1 MTLSTHVGTATG
13 SGGKDNDGGVIMHAG
28 NIARSRLTHKRI
40 LDIVKGADEYGS
52 KIVVN
57 TDDSSH
63 QVGLT
68 STKGSGEVGFFPKKA
83 NRSSTD
89 QGFIIRGVSTK
100 INNVA
105 NTVLQVNGSGFG
117 RRPAHYHSEI
127 HRQRGLWSDK
137 VFNLFRNPTAASTN
151 NHGLLAADG
160 AAKTTLTNRGTS
172 TAFRNISAGNN
183 TRPLENRPS
192 RAVPGELVWLIDF
205 STRGSSG
212 GNFQDYSAIT
222 GG

>member
-28 NIARSRLTHKRI
+28 NIASSRFTNKSI

-117 RRPAHYHSEI
+117 RRPVHYHAENYYQEGTWATRI
-127 HRQRGLWSDK
+127 
-137 VFNLFRNPTAASTN
+137 FNLFRNPTAASTD
-151 NHGLLAADG
+151 NHGLLQSDG
-160 AAKTTLTNRGTS
+160 TAKAGITSRGSSAT
-172 TAFRNISAGNN
+172 FRNISAGNN
-183 TRPLENRPS
+183 TKPIENRPS
-192 RAVPGELVWLIDF
+192 RAVPGELVWLVDF

>member
-28 NIARSRLTHKRI
+28 NIASGRWTNKSI

-68 STKGSGEVGFFPKKA
+68 STKGSGQVGYFPK
-83 NRSSTD
+83 RSDRTAAAP
-89 QGFIIRGVSTK
+89 GFLIRGVSTK
-100 INNVA
+100 INNVS
-105 NTVLQVNGSGFG
+105 NSVLQVVGSGFG
-117 RRPAHYHSEI
+117 RRAVNFHSEI

-137 VFNLFRNPTAASTN
+137 IFNLFRNPTAASTD

-160 AAKTTLTNRGTS
+160 AAKSTLLNRGDS
-172 TAFRNISAGNN
+172 TTFRSLSAKNN
-183 TRPLENRPS
+183 TAPLENRPS

-205 STRGSSG
+205 TDRSSSG
-212 GNFQDYSAIT
+212 GNFKDYSAIT